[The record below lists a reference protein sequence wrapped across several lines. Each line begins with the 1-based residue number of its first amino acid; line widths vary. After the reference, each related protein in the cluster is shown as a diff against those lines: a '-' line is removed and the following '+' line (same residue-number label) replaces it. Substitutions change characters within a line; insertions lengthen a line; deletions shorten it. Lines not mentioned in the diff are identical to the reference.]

1 MSMIALTD
9 FLIQKFKSMS
19 NFNYSINAESA
30 VKEYDNQGAYNT
42 LQEMMKRKEQLI
54 VKFYGSKDNTR
65 CAWIESAHV
74 AGFKYQLK
82 SASYQGLLNYLFKG
96 DVTDFDTN
104 PKVADTLNE
113 NEDFQFGILKAMI
126 DAGKTIQY
134 VPLFREHPDYISA
147 ILPCFKGKI
156 MFRIK
161 RTEEALSYL
170 RENKQ
175 TV

>member
-1 MSMIALTD
+1 MA
-9 FLIQKFKSMS
+9 
-19 NFNYSINAESA
+19 NFNYSISAESA

-54 VKFYGSKDNTR
+54 VKFYGSKDNIP

-82 SASYQGLLNYLFKG
+82 NASYQGLLDYLFKG
-96 DVTDFDTN
+96 KKADFDTN
-104 PKVADTLNE
+104 PKETDTLNGDT
-113 NEDFQFGILKAMI
+113 DFQLEILKEMI
-126 DAGKTIQY
+126 KAGKTIQY

-161 RTEEALSYL
+161 RTDETLNYL
-170 RENKQ
+170 REEKQ
-175 TV
+175 TI

>member
-1 MSMIALTD
+1 
-9 FLIQKFKSMS
+9 MS
-19 NFNYSINAESA
+19 NFDYNFGTKTAI
-30 VKEYDNQGAYNT
+30 KEYDNQGACNT

-82 SASYQGLLNYLFKG
+82 SASYQGLLDYLFKG
-96 DVTDFDTN
+96 KETDFDTN
-104 PKVADTLNE
+104 PKEADVLNE
-113 NEDFQFGILKAMI
+113 NEDFQFKILTMMVE
-126 DAGKTIQY
+126 AGKTIQY

-161 RTEEALSYL
+161 RTEETLSYL

>member
-1 MSMIALTD
+1 
-9 FLIQKFKSMS
+9 MS
-19 NFNYSINAESA
+19 NFDYNFGTKTAI
-30 VKEYDNQGAYNT
+30 KEYDNQGAYNT

-82 SASYQGLLNYLFKG
+82 SASYQGLLDYLFKG
-96 DVTDFDTN
+96 KEIDFDTN
-104 PKVADTLNE
+104 PKEADVLNE
-113 NEDFQFGILKAMI
+113 NEDFQFKILTTMVET
-126 DAGKTIQY
+126 GKTIQY

-161 RTEEALSYL
+161 RTEETLNYL
-170 RENKQ
+170 REQKQ
-175 TV
+175 FI

>member
-1 MSMIALTD
+1 MA
-9 FLIQKFKSMS
+9 

-42 LQEMMKRKEQLI
+42 LQEMMKRKEQLT

-96 DVTDFDTN
+96 EVTDFDAN
-104 PKVADTLNE
+104 PKEADALDE
-113 NEDFQFGILKAMI
+113 NEDFQLGILKAMI
-126 DAGKTIQY
+126 EAGKTIQY
-134 VPLFREHPDYISA
+134 VPLFRERLENLSA
-147 ILPCFKGKI
+147 ILPCFKGKVV
-156 MFRIK
+156 FKIK

-175 TV
+175 AV

>member
-1 MSMIALTD
+1 
-9 FLIQKFKSMS
+9 MS
-19 NFNYSINAESA
+19 NFDYNFGTKTAT
-30 VKEYDNQGAYNT
+30 KEYDNQGAYNT

-65 CAWIESAHV
+65 CTWIESAHV

-82 SASYQGLLNYLFKG
+82 SASYQGLLDYLFKG
-96 DVTDFDTN
+96 KEIDFDTN
-104 PKVADTLNE
+104 PKEADVLNE
-113 NEDFQFGILKAMI
+113 NEDFQFKILTKMI
-126 DAGKTIQY
+126 EAGKAIQY

-161 RTEEALSYL
+161 RTEETLSYL

-175 TV
+175 II

>member
-1 MSMIALTD
+1 MA
-9 FLIQKFKSMS
+9 

-54 VKFYGSKDNTR
+54 
-65 CAWIESAHV
+65 SAHV

-82 SASYQGLLNYLFKG
+82 SASYQGLLDYLFKG
-96 DVTDFDTN
+96 KEIDFDTN
-104 PKVADTLNE
+104 PKEADVLNE
-113 NEDFQFGILKAMI
+113 NEDFQFKILTMMVE
-126 DAGKTIQY
+126 AGKTIQY

-156 MFRIK
+156 MFRII
-161 RTEEALSYL
+161 RTEETLNYL
-170 RENKQ
+170 REQKQ
-175 TV
+175 II

>member
-1 MSMIALTD
+1 MA
-9 FLIQKFKSMS
+9 

-42 LQEMMKRKEQLI
+42 LQEMMKRKEQLT
-54 VKFYGSKDNTR
+54 VKFYGGKDNIP

-82 SASYQGLLNYLFKG
+82 SASYKGLLNYLFKG

-113 NEDFQFGILKAMI
+113 NEDFQLGILKAMI

-161 RTEEALSYL
+161 RTEETLSYL